1 MSSTKRRRRRKRL
14 RLHYSFQTAPLL
26 PRWAF
31 DSYVLLK
38 GKRLDQTDLAGS
50 WVNTLTQTQ
59 WHLGCARKLL
69 FLRKGKKKKK
79 EGGKKKKKTHASQD
93 DEIFS
98 APVWKRIFKD
108 KWHQNKQNNPTLAGL
123 WSPGKSLEASAKF
136 MQCKKIITL
145 SVNNCSVRMSLLQAL
160 LWLLLLLLFETVLW
174 EGHCKTGWVTFA
186 RKVWLSD

>member
-1 MSSTKRRRRRKRL
+1 MSSIKRRRRRRKKQL
-14 RLHYSFQTAPLL
+14 RLHYSFQTARLS

-31 DSYVLLK
+31 DSYVLLR

-69 FLRKGKKKKK
+69 FLRKEKKKKK
-79 EGGKKKKKTHASQD
+79 EGGGKKKKTHASQD

-108 KWHQNKQNNPTLAGL
+108 KWHQKKQNNPTLAGL
-123 WSPGKSLEASAKF
+123 LSPGKSLGGCSKIHA
-136 MQCKKIITL
+136 MQKINFVRKYLL
-145 SVNNCSVRMSLLQAL
+145 SEGVAVAGRLINNCLIMNTTITFIWNCVVGGPVHN
-160 LWLLLLLLFETVLW
+160 WL
-174 EGHCKTGWVTFA
+174 GHFC
-186 RKVWLSD
+186 